1 MSDRTITCAD
11 CGTEFL
17 FSEREQSFYNE
28 RGMSEPKRC
37 KPCRDQ
43 RKAQRGE
50 GGGGGGGRGFGGG
63 GGGGR
68 SFGGGGGGGDR
79 QRFTIVCQ
87 QCGKEDTVPFK
98 PSGGRP
104 VLCGAC
110 FSAGRASGGGGGGRW

>member
-1 MSDRTITCAD
+1 MPDRNITCAD

-43 RKAQRGE
+43 RKAQRGDA
-50 GGGGGGGRGFGGG
+50 GGFGGG
-63 GGGGR
+63 RSHGGGGR
-68 SFGGGGGGGDR
+68 SGGGER
-79 QRFTIVCQ
+79 QRFSIVCQ

-98 PSGGRP
+98 PSSGRP
-104 VLCGAC
+104 VLCSAC
-110 FSAGRASGGGGGGRW
+110 FSAGRATSNRW

>member
-11 CGTEFL
+11 CGADFL
-17 FSEREQSFYNE
+17 FSEREQNFYAE

-37 KPCRDQ
+37 KSCRDQ
-43 RKAQRGE
+43 RKAQRGDSHSYGSGGGGGGRHYG
-50 GGGGGGGRGFGGG
+50 GGGGGGGR
-63 GGGGR
+63 
-68 SFGGGGGGGDR
+68 GGDR

-104 VLCGAC
+104 VLCGSC
-110 FSAGRASGGGGGGRW
+110 FSATRAGGNRW

>member
-11 CGTEFL
+11 CGTD
-17 FSEREQSFYNE
+17 FSFTEREQSFYAE
-28 RGMSEPKRC
+28 RGMSAPKRC

-50 GGGGGGGRGFGGG
+50 GGGH

-68 SFGGGGGGGDR
+68 SFGGGGGRGGGER

-87 QCGKEDTVPFK
+87 QCGQEDTVPFK

-104 VLCGAC
+104 VLCSTC
-110 FSAGRASGGGGGGRW
+110 FSASRAGGNRW

>member
-11 CGTEFL
+11 CGTDFL
-17 FSEREQSFYNE
+17 FGEREQSFYAE
-28 RGMSEPKRC
+28 RNMSEPKRC

-50 GGGGGGGRGFGGG
+50 GGGHG

-68 SFGGGGGGGDR
+68 SFGGGGGGGGRGGER
-79 QRFTIVCQ
+79 QRYSIVCQ

-104 VLCGAC
+104 VLCSAC
-110 FSAGRASGGGGGGRW
+110 FSAGRASSGSRW

>member
-1 MSDRTITCAD
+1 MPDRTITCAD
-11 CGTEFL
+11 CGADFL
-17 FSEREQSFYNE
+17 FGEREQSFYAE

-50 GGGGGGGRGFGGG
+50 GGGYGGGGGRHAGGGGRGGGE
-63 GGGGR
+63 
-68 SFGGGGGGGDR
+68 R

-104 VLCGAC
+104 VLCGSC
-110 FSAGRASGGGGGGRW
+110 FSATRASGGNRW